1 MQGEATMVAPLPV
14 YLKASESLRVAEGA
28 GLEVKC
34 VRGHVWI
41 TQHGDLEDRVI
52 SSGQSFVLNRPG
64 LSLVTALGD
73 PAVIVMKPVSVMPG
87 RPLRHAA

>member
-1 MQGEATMVAPLPV
+1 MTAPLDTPV
-14 YLKASESLRVAEGA
+14 HLRAGRSLPITDGL

-34 VRGHVWI
+34 IWGHLWI

-52 SSGQSFVLNRPG
+52 GSGESFVLNRPG

-73 PAVIVMKPVSVMPG
+73 PALLVVQPG
-87 RPLRHAA
+87 SATRRPFRQAA